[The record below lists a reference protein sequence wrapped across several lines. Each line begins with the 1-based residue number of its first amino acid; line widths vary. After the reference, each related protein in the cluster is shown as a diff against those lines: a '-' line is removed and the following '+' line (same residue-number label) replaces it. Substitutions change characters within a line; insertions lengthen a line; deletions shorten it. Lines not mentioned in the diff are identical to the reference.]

1 MDGVFPE
8 LIIRVM
14 GRFINSNKPI
24 SAAMNDFDIIEL
36 KRSNLRGA
44 TVIEGFSSIGL
55 VGSITANYLV
65 NLLDLELVAVI
76 DSPYLPSVSIVRDGV
91 PYSPVRVYSG
101 VIGDK
106 SSDKIVVIVSEFEP
120 PQEILKPLAWTI
132 MDWVEDKGCKMV
144 ISPEGLANKS
154 GEEVEEPEEKEG
166 VEFKVFAVASTPR
179 ARQMLIKND
188 IPIFENG
195 VVVGLAGVLLNE
207 GVNRSF
213 DVVSILSE
221 AHSDYPD
228 ARAAAAATEAID
240 KLLLHTQLDT
250 QPLLEEA
257 ALIEEA
263 LKEIKKKTGESEE
276 LAKKRSIMY
285 G

>member
-1 MDGVFPE
+1 
-8 LIIRVM
+8 
-14 GRFINSNKPI
+14 
-24 SAAMNDFDIIEL
+24 MNDFDIIEL

-65 NLLDLELVAVI
+65 NLLDLDLVAVI

-101 VIGDK
+101 VIGEK
-106 SSDKIVVIVSEFEP
+106 GSDKIVVIVSEFEP
-120 PQEILKPLAWTI
+120 PAEILKPLAWTI
-132 MDWVEDKGCKMV
+132 MDWVQHKGCRMV
-144 ISPEGLANKS
+144 ISPEGLANKAGDLS
-154 GEEVEEPEEKEG
+154 EEIEVDTEEAD
-166 VEFKVFAVASTPR
+166 FKVFAVASTPR
-179 ARQMLIKND
+179 ARNMLVKND
-188 IPIFENG
+188 IPIFDNG

-207 GVNRSF
+207 GVNRNF

-228 ARAAAAATEAID
+228 ARAAATATEAID

>member
-1 MDGVFPE
+1 M
-8 LIIRVM
+8 M

-36 KRSNLRGA
+36 KRSNLKGA

-65 NLLDLELVAVI
+65 NLLDLDPVAVI

-101 VIGDK
+101 NIGDK
-106 SSDKIVVIVSEFEP
+106 GSDKIVVIVSEFEP
-120 PQEILKPLAWTI
+120 PAEILKPLAWTI
-132 MDWVEDKGCKMV
+132 MDWVQDKGCRMV
-144 ISPEGLANKS
+144 ISPEGLANKA
-154 GEEVEEPEEKEG
+154 GEESEEMEAEG
-166 VEFKVFAVASTPR
+166 EAEFKVYAVASTPR
-179 ARQMLIKND
+179 ARNLLVKND

-207 GVNRSF
+207 GVNRNF

-228 ARAAAAATEAID
+228 ARAAATATETID
-240 KLLLHTQLDT
+240 RLLLHTQLDT

>member
-1 MDGVFPE
+1 M
-8 LIIRVM
+8 
-14 GRFINSNKPI
+14 S
-24 SAAMNDFDIIEL
+24 DFDIIEL
-36 KRSNLRGA
+36 KRSNLKGA

-65 NLLDLELVAVI
+65 NLLDLDLVAVI

-101 VIGDK
+101 IIGEK
-106 SSDKIVVIVSEFEP
+106 GSDKIVVVVSEFEP
-120 PQEILKPLAWTI
+120 PQEILKPLAWAI
-132 MDWVEDKGCKMV
+132 MDWVEYKGCRMV
-144 ISPEGLANKS
+144 ISPEGLANKA
-154 GEEVEEPEEKEG
+154 GEEVEEIRDNEG
-166 VEFKVFAVASTPR
+166 QFKVYAVASTPR
-179 ARQMLIKND
+179 AREMLIKND
-188 IPIFENG
+188 IPVFENG

-207 GVNRSF
+207 GVNRNF

>member
-1 MDGVFPE
+1 
-8 LIIRVM
+8 
-14 GRFINSNKPI
+14 
-24 SAAMNDFDIIEL
+24 
-36 KRSNLRGA
+36 
-44 TVIEGFSSIGL
+44 
-55 VGSITANYLV
+55 
-65 NLLDLELVAVI
+65 
-76 DSPYLPSVSIVRDGV
+76 
-91 PYSPVRVYSG
+91 
-101 VIGDK
+101 
-106 SSDKIVVIVSEFEP
+106 
-120 PQEILKPLAWTI
+120 
-132 MDWVEDKGCKMV
+132 MDWVQDKGCRMV

-154 GEEVEEPEEKEG
+154 GEDVDEVEPETEA
-166 VEFKVFAVASTPR
+166 VEFKVFAVASTAR
-179 ARQMLIKND
+179 ARNMLLKND

-207 GVNRSF
+207 GVNRNF

-228 ARAAAAATEAID
+228 ARAAAIATEAID

-263 LKEIKKKTGESEE
+263 LMEIKKKTGESEE
-276 LAKKRSIMY
+276 LHKKRSIMY

>member
-1 MDGVFPE
+1 V
-8 LIIRVM
+8 
-14 GRFINSNKPI
+14 
-24 SAAMNDFDIIEL
+24 
-36 KRSNLRGA
+36 
-44 TVIEGFSSIGL
+44 
-55 VGSITANYLV
+55 
-65 NLLDLELVAVI
+65 
-76 DSPYLPSVSIVRDGV
+76 
-91 PYSPVRVYSG
+91 
-101 VIGDK
+101 
-106 SSDKIVVIVSEFEP
+106 
-120 PQEILKPLAWTI
+120 
-132 MDWVEDKGCKMV
+132 
-144 ISPEGLANKS
+144 
-154 GEEVEEPEEKEG
+154 
-166 VEFKVFAVASTPR
+166 
-179 ARQMLIKND
+179 KNN

-207 GVNRSF
+207 GANRNF

-240 KLLLHTQLDT
+240 KLLLHTRLDT

-257 ALIEEA
+257 GLIEEA

>member
-1 MDGVFPE
+1 M
-8 LIIRVM
+8 
-14 GRFINSNKPI
+14 
-24 SAAMNDFDIIEL
+24 MNDFDIIEL
-36 KRSNLRGA
+36 KRANLKGA

-65 NLLDLELVAVI
+65 NLLDLDLVAVL

-101 VIGDK
+101 NIGK
-106 SSDKIVVIVSEFEP
+106 KGNDKIVVIVSEFEP
-120 PQEILKPLAWTI
+120 PQEILKPLAWAI
-132 MDWVEDKGCKMV
+132 MDWLEYKGCRMV
-144 ISPEGLANKS
+144 ISPEGLANKA
-154 GEEVEEPEEKEG
+154 GEEVEEQSSNEDEC
-166 VEFKVFAVASTPR
+166 KVYAVASTPR
-179 ARQMLIKND
+179 AREVLIKND
-188 IPIFENG
+188 IPVFENG

-207 GVNRSF
+207 GVNRNF

-240 KLLLHTQLDT
+240 RLLLHTQLDT

-263 LKEIKKKTGESEE
+263 LMEIKKKTGESEE

>member
-1 MDGVFPE
+1 M
-8 LIIRVM
+8 
-14 GRFINSNKPI
+14 S
-24 SAAMNDFDIIEL
+24 DFDIIEL
-36 KRSNLRGA
+36 KRSNLKGA

-65 NLLDLELVAVI
+65 NLLDMDLIAII

-101 VIGDK
+101 NINEKGNE
-106 SSDKIVVIVSEFEP
+106 KIVVIVSEFEP
-120 PQEILKPLAWTI
+120 PAEILKPLAWAI
-132 MDWVEDKGCKMV
+132 MDWVEHKGCSMV

-154 GEEVEEPEEKEG
+154 GEEIDEEQEKKDAA
-166 VEFKVFAVASTPR
+166 EFKVYAVASTPR
-179 ARQMLIKND
+179 ARTMLVKND

-207 GVNRSF
+207 GVNRNF

-240 KLLLHTQLDT
+240 KLLLHTNLDT

-263 LKEIKKKTGESEE
+263 LKEIKKKTGESEDI
-276 LAKKRSIMY
+276 AKKRSIMY

>member
-1 MDGVFPE
+1 
-8 LIIRVM
+8 
-14 GRFINSNKPI
+14 
-24 SAAMNDFDIIEL
+24 MNDFDIIEL
-36 KRSNLRGA
+36 KRSNLKGA

-65 NLLDLELVAVI
+65 NLLDLDLVAII

-101 VIGDK
+101 IIGEK
-106 SSDKIVVIVSEFEP
+106 GSDKIVVIVSEFEP
-120 PQEILKPLAWTI
+120 PQEILKPLAWAI
-132 MDWVEDKGCKMV
+132 MDWVEHKGCRMV

-154 GEEVEEPEEKEG
+154 GEEVDDVLDPQTEES
-166 VEFKVFAVASTPR
+166 VDLKVFAVASTPR
-179 ARQMLIKND
+179 ARTMLIKND

-207 GVNRSF
+207 GVNRNF

-250 QPLLEEA
+250 KPLLEEA
-257 ALIEEA
+257 ALIEET